1 MARAVD
7 ALAEE
12 VPAQADT
19 LRREAGYFKTNQRR
33 MQYQRL
39 REDGWPLGSGMIE
52 SGVKRFKARFDG
64 AGMRWS
70 RAGAENLPRYGP
82 PS

>member
-1 MARAVD
+1 
-7 ALAEE
+7 
-12 VPAQADT
+12 
-19 LRREAGYFKTNQRR
+19 

-39 REDGWPLGSGMIE
+39 REDGWPIGSGMIE

-70 RAGAENLPRYGP
+70 RVGAENLLPVRAAVMSGQARFDELWQRARAA
-82 PS
+82 